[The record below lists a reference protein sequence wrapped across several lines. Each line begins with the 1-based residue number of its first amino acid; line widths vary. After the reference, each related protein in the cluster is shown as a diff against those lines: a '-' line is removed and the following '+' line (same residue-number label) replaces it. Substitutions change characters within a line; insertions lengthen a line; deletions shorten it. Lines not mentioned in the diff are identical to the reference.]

1 MPAPQNLARKRNI
14 PKLQRL
20 KIIKIYKTSESISFV
35 GFKFPEGSGCRPNSS
50 LCKHVGVSICDPICV
65 VLWKEHTSTEATIP
79 RWDYARTIILTAN
92 CVAGQSSPHHRKEC
106 GELGDQHKAT
116 NLFEWISWKKI
127 NPLAKS
133 VSLMFGHLPQVETW
147 MTEVENQMLA
157 AIREA
162 PHQRYINIDTIS
174 LYLVGDWRFYMI
186 LDVHELMV
194 MTVMTDDVMYYY
206 QVLYL
211 RK

>member
-1 MPAPQNLARKRNI
+1 MWFHMCCALERTYKHWSYNTKLGLCQNYHSRCKLRRRSVQCTPQERMRRTWWSTQSNK
-14 PKLQRL
+14 PFWVE
-20 KIIKIYKTSESISFV
+20 KT
-35 GFKFPEGSGCRPNSS
+35 
-50 LCKHVGVSICDPICV
+50 
-65 VLWKEHTSTEATIP
+65 
-79 RWDYARTIILTAN
+79 
-92 CVAGQSSPHHRKEC
+92 
-106 GELGDQHKAT
+106 
-116 NLFEWISWKKI
+116 

-194 MTVMTDDVMYYY
+194 MSYDWCYVLLPGTVPQEIIIYN
-206 QVLYL
+206 
-211 RK
+211 